1 MPRRDRQSPSPRAD
15 PVRIRN
21 GSETPVALT
30 RNAAYGRLKNRHAV
44 DFCLRRSSSVPQRQ
58 RRETHRPQR
67 GLAPQSGKC
76 KPDFSSA
83 GTGRSAETTQSAM
96 LSPVPAA
103 CKGSRLPQALAS
115 ERLQGS
121 IAEGFAYVDVVRADR
136 YISDHGIL
144 LGQCGVAVCA
154 AMMKASPRKRA
165 NKSPTASAW
174 RNTLVATDWSRR
186 YHGPGSSMRL
196 LVTDRPHIIGYRGQ
210 IGLGELSA
218 THRRHRTRV
227 VLGLRYA
234 VRDCPGNRLDA
245 AVAP

>member
-1 MPRRDRQSPSPRAD
+1 MK
-15 PVRIRN
+15 RI
-21 GSETPVALT
+21 
-30 RNAAYGRLKNRHAV
+30 
-44 DFCLRRSSSVPQRQ
+44 
-58 RRETHRPQR
+58 
-67 GLAPQSGKC
+67 
-76 KPDFSSA
+76 
-83 GTGRSAETTQSAM
+83 GRSAAWRHKGGSANPTFRRPEPGAQRRRPRAQC
-96 LSPVPAA
+96 SRPYPPA

-121 IAEGFAYVDVVRADR
+121 IAEGFASVDVVHADR

-218 THRRHRTRV
+218 SHRRHRTRV

>member
-96 LSPVPAA
+96 LSRVPAA
-103 CKGSRLPQALAS
+103 CKGSRLPQALVSSGSRAAS
-115 ERLQGS
+115 QKGLLLS
-121 IAEGFAYVDVVRADR
+121 MWYTPVD
-136 YISDHGIL
+136 
-144 LGQCGVAVCA
+144 
-154 AMMKASPRKRA
+154 
-165 NKSPTASAW
+165 
-174 RNTLVATDWSRR
+174 TLAITVFSW
-186 YHGPGSSMRL
+186 
-196 LVTDRPHIIGYRGQ
+196 
-210 IGLGELSA
+210 
-218 THRRHRTRV
+218 
-227 VLGLRYA
+227 A
-234 VRDCPGNRLDA
+234 VRCGCLCGDDKSITSEAGEQKSDCVGVEEHPCGD
-245 AVAP
+245 